1 MLQTIRSKT
10 HGVVAWIVIILIGF
24 VFAIWGIEGF
34 FSSNA
39 NQVAKVNGQ
48 VITEQELQRTY
59 QQISRQQQLMRAM
72 QGGPAIDDA
81 ELQQQ
86 ALMGLV
92 SEKMLSS
99 VATKQGFA
107 VGKDQ
112 VDDLLRS
119 LPQFQDEQGQY
130 VPAKFETTLNN
141 MGYTAPAF
149 RQAVQNDLMIGQ
161 VRSSIVESAFVLP
174 YEFDR
179 TIDLLEQKRDIQY
192 VLIPAAQYISQAQVT
207 PEQTVEYYKAHPAD
221 FMLPERLSIEY
232 VRLNAENLDVGNPD
246 DKALQEYYSAHQAD
260 YTEPEKRHAAHIL
273 LTQEKISGDDA
284 AVNAQAEKIMQEL
297 KQGADFATLAKEYS
311 ADPGSAANGGDL
323 GWFGRG
329 MMVPEFEE
337 AVFTAEPNSLIG
349 PIKTDFGV
357 HIIKVI
363 GIQAET
369 IKPFDSVKDQIRT
382 AWLENQR
389 QTLFDEELA
398 QLDTLTFENPDNL
411 TTVADKLKLTIE
423 KSALFTRE
431 DAQSLGVLN
440 TPEVVAAAFG
450 DSVLLENRNSE
461 IINLSP
467 TDVVVVRKLN
477 HEVAQLQPLE
487 AVQEQIKTRIA
498 LEQAAKMAHQQANT
512 WLAELKAGTAADK
525 LTGATW
531 ISEAKSNR
539 YNHAVPPAVLTK
551 AFTLQKAHAD
561 VIPVGKEDYALVLVN
576 GIYPGELDP
585 NFADQ
590 MRQEY
595 MAGLTSYKGE
605 MDYQLYVIDAEK
617 HSDIEMKK

>member
-10 HGVVAWIVIILIGF
+10 HGFIAWIVIILIGF

-39 NQVAKVNGQ
+39 NEIAKVNGQ

-81 ELQQQ
+81 QLQQQ

-92 SEKMLSS
+92 SEKMLST

-141 MGYTAPAF
+141 MGYTASDF
-149 RQAVQNDLMIGQ
+149 RRAVQNDLMIGQ

-192 VLIPAAQYISQAQVT
+192 VLIPAAQYVSQAQVT
-207 PEQTVEYYKAHPAD
+207 PEQTSEYYQAHPAD
-221 FMLPERLSIEY
+221 FMLPERLSVEY
-232 VRLNAENLDVGNPD
+232 IRLNAENLDVGNPD
-246 DKALQEYYSAHQAD
+246 DKALQEYYSTHQAD

-273 LTQEKISGDDA
+273 LTQEKISGDEA
-284 AVNAQAEKIMQEL
+284 AVNALAEKLMQEL
-297 KQGADFATLAKEYS
+297 KQGADFASLAKEYS

-337 AVFTAEPNSLIG
+337 AVFTAEPNALIG

-369 IKPFDSVKDQIRT
+369 VKPFDSVKDQIRS
-382 AWLENQR
+382 AWLENKR
-389 QTLFDEELA
+389 QALFDQELA
-398 QLDTLTFENPDNL
+398 ELDTLTFENPDNL
-411 TTVADKLKLTIE
+411 TAAADKLKLTIE
-423 KSALFTRE
+423 KSSLFTRE
-431 DAQSLGVLN
+431 DAQSLGALN
-440 TPEVVAAAFG
+440 TPEVIAAAFG
-450 DSVLLENRNSE
+450 DGVLLENRNSE
-461 IINLSP
+461 VINLSP

-487 AVQEQIKTRIA
+487 AVQEQIKGKIA

-512 WLAELKAGTAADK
+512 WLEEIKAGTAADK
-525 LTGATW
+525 LAGVTW
-531 ISEAKSNR
+531 INEAKSNR
-539 YNHAVPPAVLTK
+539 YNHAVPPAVLSK

-561 VIPVGKEDYALVLVN
+561 IIPVGKDDYALVLVN